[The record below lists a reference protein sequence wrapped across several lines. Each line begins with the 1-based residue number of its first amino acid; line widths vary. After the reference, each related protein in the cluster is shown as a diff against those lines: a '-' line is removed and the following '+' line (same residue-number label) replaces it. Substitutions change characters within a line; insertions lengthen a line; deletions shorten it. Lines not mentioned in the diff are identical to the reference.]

1 MVRLDEVIQRAQ
13 KNVNDIFEI
22 KGLFSKQEWKNAS
35 NVQSLGKPFLTW
47 YIINKSKVLVLNVK
61 RVIIIQYINII

>member
-22 KGLFSKQEWKNAS
+22 KGLFSKQE
-35 NVQSLGKPFLTW
+35 
-47 YIINKSKVLVLNVK
+47 
-61 RVIIIQYINII
+61 